1 VGGKPIEEEK
11 EEETRGEAKKDM
23 DLEAVRGEED
33 EEMYEKEL
41 LESYR

>member
-1 VGGKPIEEEK
+1 MEEEK
-11 EEETRGEAKKDM
+11 EEETRVEAKKNM

-33 EEMYEKEL
+33 EDKYEKEL